1 MNFDDKLRE
10 MAKDDH
16 IPLPD
21 GYDEML
27 TGLYNSLAA
36 PGQEEASHGKEAF
49 PVKTHAFR
57 LTRLLAAVAVIAL
70 MIASMAVGALAFS
83 QDTIVEIPV
92 EVEVPVEVPVEQET
106 IVMEELGLTLV
117 LPDSWKGRYEV
128 IEDTFEPYH
137 SPMWEIC
144 VKYVYDAQVP
154 ADESGEVLYR
164 GTLFYVFQC
173 ADYAMTAEEFETEG
187 IAGISRYL
195 LATKDAT
202 YAIMYATDVQFDC
215 TDAYA
220 QEEYNSMASEMKDI
234 GVMLDGVFGT
244 E

>member
-1 MNFDDKLRE
+1 MNFDDKLKE

-16 IPLPD
+16 IPLPK

-27 TGLYNSLAA
+27 TDLYDTLAG
-36 PGQEEASHGKEAF
+36 PGQEEPLYGKE
-49 PVKTHAFR
+49 THTMKKRGFKP
-57 LTRLLAAVAVIAL
+57 TRLLAAVAVIAL

-83 QDTIVEIPV
+83 SETIVETPV
-92 EVEVPVEVPVEQET
+92 EPET
-106 IVMEELGLTLV
+106 IVMENLGLTLV

-128 IEDTFEPYH
+128 IEDIFEPYH

-144 VKYVYDAQVP
+144 VKYVYDARVP

-173 ADYAMTAEEFETEG
+173 ADYAMTPEEFEDEG
-187 IAGISRYL
+187 IAGIGRYL
-195 LATKDAT
+195 LATENAT
-202 YAIMYATDVQFDC
+202 YAIMYATDVQCDY
-215 TDAYA
+215 TDSHA
-220 QEEYNSMASEMKDI
+220 QAEYNSMVSEMKDI
-234 GVMLDGVFGT
+234 RVMLASVFDP

>member
-117 LPDSWKGRYEV
+117 LPDSWKDKYVVEYYDGGEFKVY
-128 IEDTFEPYH
+128 
-137 SPMWEIC
+137 S
-144 VKYVYDAQVP
+144 KYVYDNSQV
-154 ADESGEVLYR
+154 ESGGR
-164 GTLFYVFQC
+164 TRHGGTLFWFC
-173 ADYAMTAEEFETEG
+173 IGEPMTAQELDER
-187 IAGISRYL
+187 SPVPCRYL
-195 LATKDAT
+195 FTTIDST
-202 YAIMYATDVQFDC
+202 YFLMYVSDVQYDPEDSIQ
-215 TDAYA
+215 T
-220 QEEYNSMASEMKDI
+220 EEYLALFHTMQDI
-234 GVMLDGVFGT
+234 RVIVDGITPQAQGGSSGL
-244 E
+244 